1 MKPVKPYSQ
10 EGSKKAQVAS
20 MFNAIAKRY
29 DLLNRTL
36 SLGIDVIW
44 RNITVKAVGKHQP
57 IDLLDVATGTGDL
70 AIALS
75 HIPNSHIYGIDIAQ
89 SMLAVAQVKIEK
101 KHLDDRITLSH
112 GDGESLP
119 YKDASYDAVTVAF
132 GVRNFENLMP
142 GLKEMRRV
150 LRPDGQIAILEFSQ
164 PERFPIKQIYHVYF
178 KVILPVIGRLVSKD
192 NAAYT
197 YLPESVD
204 AFPYGQTFLDKLQEA
219 GFRDL
224 HHRPLT
230 FGIATLYTAKK

>member
-1 MKPVKPYSQ
+1 MKPVKPTSE
-10 EGSKKAQVAS
+10 EGAKKAQITR

-36 SLGIDVIW
+36 SMGIDVRW

-57 IDLLDVATGTGDL
+57 INLLDVATGTGDL

-75 HIPNSHIYGIDIAQ
+75 RIPNSHIDGIDIAEG
-89 SMLAVAQVKIEK
+89 MLAVAKVKVEK
-101 KHLDDRITLSH
+101 KQLTDRITLTH

-142 GLKEMRRV
+142 GLKEMHRV
-150 LRPDGQIAILEFSQ
+150 LRPGGQIAILEFSQ
-164 PERFPIKQIYHVYF
+164 PERFPIKQIYQVYF
-178 KVILPVIGRLVSKD
+178 KGILPVVGRLVSKD

-204 AFPYGQTFLDKLQEA
+204 AFPYGQAFLAKLQEA

-224 HHRPLT
+224 NHRPLT

>member
-1 MKPVKPYSQ
+1 
-10 EGSKKAQVAS
+10 
-20 MFNAIAKRY
+20 
-29 DLLNRTL
+29 
-36 SLGIDVIW
+36 
-44 RNITVKAVGKHQP
+44 
-57 IDLLDVATGTGDL
+57 
-70 AIALS
+70 
-75 HIPNSHIYGIDIAQ
+75 
-89 SMLAVAQVKIEK
+89 
-101 KHLDDRITLSH
+101 
-112 GDGESLP
+112 
-119 YKDASYDAVTVAF
+119 
-132 GVRNFENLMP
+132 
-142 GLKEMRRV
+142 V

-204 AFPYGQTFLDKLQEA
+204 AFPYGQAFLDKLQEA